1 MEESMR
7 LEKLEIKNYRAF
19 KDTTINFGKYTTL
32 VGPNGS
38 GKSTIL
44 MALNVFFRNKADV
57 STDIQ
62 VLTKDDFH
70 NKVTDVPIEIRGTFG
85 DLTDAAK
92 EQLHHYVRND
102 KLIFTAKAI
111 WDETKGGAEVMQYGA
126 RLGMED
132 FKSFFEAHKAK
143 KGATEVNR
151 LYADLQSKYHDI
163 VNARSMDDKAE
174 ILKAYES
181 DHPELCILIDSEDQ
195 FFGFQGSGK
204 LDPYFQ
210 WVYIPA
216 QKDAAGE
223 QEESKNT
230 AFGKL
235 LERTIRSRVNFSDY
249 LIPLRDEVRTKYET
263 ILRDQDHVLEDVSAS
278 LQSLLQEWA
287 HPDAKVQ
294 LSWNFDPT
302 KSLRI
307 DAPLAKAEV
316 GEKRFL
322 GDVRR
327 MGHGLQR
334 AFIVSVLQ
342 LLAKSKQEME
352 PVLLLGFEEPEV
364 YQHPPQARHLA
375 RLLED
380 MENTEVIVTTH
391 SPYFVSGKGVE
402 SIRLVRWKDEE
413 DCSTVSHLTI
423 DNLSKCIGS
432 ALGGKPPE
440 PSSCMAVVQQIMQP
454 SLNELYFSGLA
465 ILVEGVEDVSFI
477 STHMELSGKMMEY
490 KRRGC
495 HFIVCGGKTSMSR
508 PLAIARELE
517 IPHYVIFDGDSDKNG
532 NDQCKND
539 NTRDNSC
546 LLNLC
551 LVTDVNPL
559 SNKTFI
565 GDKLVMWD
573 TNIGNSVRG
582 EIGVDVW
589 DKAQQAMVDLHGY
602 HDITN
607 KKKNEMVIVA
617 TIQHLWEEGI
627 KSSLLEDVCNKILG
641 LDN

>member
-1 MEESMR
+1 MH

-19 KDTTINFGKYTTL
+19 KVTTTNFGKYTTL

-38 GKSTIL
+38 GKSTVL
-44 MALNVFFRNKADV
+44 MALNVLFRNKADV

-70 NKVTDVPIEIRGTFG
+70 NRDTSLPIEIRGTFG
-85 DLTDAAK
+85 DLTDEAK
-92 EQLHHYVRND
+92 EKLHHYVRND
-102 KLIFTAKAI
+102 KLIFTAKAV
-111 WDETKGGAEVMQYGA
+111 WDETKVGAEVMQYGA
-126 RLGMED
+126 RLGMEE
-132 FKSFFEAHKAK
+132 FKPFFEAHKAK
-143 KGATEVNR
+143 KGAAEVNS
-151 LYADLQSKYHDI
+151 LYVDLQSKYHDLG
-163 VNARSMDDKAE
+163 NARSMDDKAE
-174 ILKAYES
+174 TLKAYEG
-181 DHPELCILIDSEDQ
+181 DHPELCSLIESEDQ

-204 LDPYFQ
+204 LDPYLQ

-216 QKDAAGE
+216 LKDAAGE

-249 LIPLRDEVRTKYET
+249 LTPLRDEVRARYET
-263 ILRDQDHVLEDVSAS
+263 ILREQDHVLEDVSTS

-287 HPDAKVQ
+287 HPDARVQ

-302 KSLRI
+302 KSLKI

-316 GEKRFL
+316 GEKRFI

-342 LLAKSKQEME
+342 LLAKSKQEMA
-352 PVLLLGFEEPEV
+352 PMLLLGFEEPEV

-380 MENTEVIVTTH
+380 MENTEVIITTH

-413 DCSTVSHLTI
+413 DCSKVSHLTM
-423 DNLSKCIGS
+423 DKLSKCIGK
-432 ALGGKPPE
+432 ALGEEPSE
-440 PSSCMAVVQQIMQP
+440 PSSCMAVIQQIMQP

-477 STHMELSGKMMEY
+477 STHMELSGKMLEF
-490 KRRGC
+490 KRQGC

-508 PLAIARELE
+508 PLAIARELG
-517 IPHYVIFDGDSDKNG
+517 IPHYVIFDGDSDKNEKV
-532 NDQCKND
+532 QCKKD
-539 NTRDNSC
+539 NARDNLC

-551 LVTDVNPL
+551 QVTSVNPL
-559 SNKTFI
+559 SAEPYI
-565 GDKLVMWD
+565 GEKVVMWG

-582 EIGVDVW
+582 EIGIEVW
-589 DKAQQAMVDLHGY
+589 DKMQQEMVDLYGY
-602 HDITN
+602 HDVTN

-617 TIQHLWEEGI
+617 TLQRLWENDI
-627 KSSLLEDVCNKILG
+627 KSTFLENVCSKILEC
-641 LDN
+641 DN